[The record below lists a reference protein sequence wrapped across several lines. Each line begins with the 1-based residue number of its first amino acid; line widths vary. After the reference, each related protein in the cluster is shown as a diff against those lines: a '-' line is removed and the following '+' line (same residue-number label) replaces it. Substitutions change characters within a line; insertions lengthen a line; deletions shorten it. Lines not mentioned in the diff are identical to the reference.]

1 VNWTVLA
8 AIAGLILLVVTV
20 RFGLRWFA
28 YAVAGWSVF
37 IMWWLVIWLS
47 PPLLAWVELVA
58 PFAYVGYRIFRGR
71 IRRWLDH
78 GPKRPP
84 FRAIRRWPRF
94 IPVFFL
100 RRRIR
105 RLDHSP
111 ERVSARR
118 LRRRPMG
125 VARALGGKLKIRRWE
140 KMADGNIR
148 LAVTIRAAGE
158 TFRALSPVE
167 RQKREAEYAAMV
179 GGRDVSIS
187 PDLERA
193 DRGYLTIHRYPP
205 EPEPDYTGTLGAWP
219 GWPGADDFSKP
230 IPIGVAVKTGE
241 PVGLRLFAGGMRNIL
256 IFGVPGSGKSVGA
269 AEIIATAAQDRTVD
283 LWGLDGG
290 GGTDMEFWRH
300 RMSHYEVKIERA
312 FLMVQELKAEIDRR
326 SEAMVAARRRVI
338 DPHDSKILLV
348 MEEFATFTDEKR
360 KRCIATGIVRSGK
373 EDDPSESFAD
383 ALAYVGRLG
392 RKYGVGIVLITQ
404 VPTVKTIPS
413 QLRGLVQY
421 AWGFRCRD
429 RGGWQAGFGGGVPFV
444 RLDKSRP
451 GTSML
456 LADNDDPL
464 LMRSYFISDEELEEI
479 AAATSLAP
487 VDSLAPDTDT
497 FSADLCLGIGENG
510 AAPSEIAAAPIA
522 APYVPDAWD
531 LAVLAEA
538 GMPGK
543 TGAELINLV
552 GGLSAGAARKRL
564 KILTGAGYLS
574 APARPKV
581 TDPQLYVTTLT
592 GREAIKAES
601 QG

>member
-1 VNWTVLA
+1 MNWTVLA
-8 AIAGLILLVVTV
+8 AIAGLLLFVAFV
-20 RFGLRWFA
+20 RFGLRWFL
-28 YAVAGWSVF
+28 YVVAGWFAF
-37 IMWWLVIWLS
+37 IMWVVVMYLS

-58 PFAYVGYRIFRGR
+58 PFIYLFRHR
-71 IRRWLDH
+71 IRRWLDR
-78 GPKRPP
+78 GPRRPP
-84 FRAIRRWPRF
+84 
-94 IPVFFL
+94 
-100 RRRIR
+100 
-105 RLDHSP
+105 
-111 ERVSARR
+111 ARR
-118 LRRRPMG
+118 LRRWPRG
-125 VARALGGKLKIRRWE
+125 VARALGGRLKIRKWTE
-140 KMADGNIR
+140 TDEGNIR
-148 LAVTIRAAGE
+148 LAVAIRAAGE
-158 TFRALSPVE
+158 TFRALAPTE
-167 RQKREAEYAAMV
+167 KAKREAEYAAMV
-179 GGRDVSIS
+179 GGRDVTIS
-187 PDLERA
+187 PDAERA
-193 DRGYLTIHRYPP
+193 DRGFLTIHRYPP
-205 EPEPDYTGTLGAWP
+205 PPEPDYTSALGAWP

-230 IPIGVAVKTGE
+230 IPVGVAVRTGA
-241 PVGLRLFAGGMRNIL
+241 PVGLSLFAGGMKNIL

-269 AEIIATAAQDRTVD
+269 AEIIATAAQDPTVD

-312 FLMVQELKAEIDRR
+312 FLMIQELKAEIDRR

-338 DPHDSKILLV
+338 DPRDPKILLI

-360 KRCIATGIVRSGK
+360 KRCIETGQVRSGK

-497 FSADLCLGIGENG
+497 ISADLCLETGENS
-510 AAPSEIAAAPIA
+510 AAPSEIVAAPSA
-522 APYVPDAWD
+522 APGAALYVPDAWD

-538 GMPGK
+538 TFGK
-543 TGAELINLV
+543 TGPSLIAAV
-552 GGLSAGAARKRL
+552 EGLSAGAARKRL
-564 KILTGAGYLS
+564 KILTGANLLS
-574 APARPKV
+574 APPRLKV
-581 TDPQLYVTTLT
+581 TDPQLYMTTIL
-592 GREAIKAES
+592 GREALKREEA
-601 QG
+601 Q

>member
-1 VNWTVLA
+1 MDSGN
-8 AIAGLILLVVTV
+8 ILLEV
-20 RFGLRWFA
+20 
-28 YAVAGWSVF
+28 
-37 IMWWLVIWLS
+37 
-47 PPLLAWVELVA
+47 
-58 PFAYVGYRIFRGR
+58 
-71 IRRWLDH
+71 
-78 GPKRPP
+78 
-84 FRAIRRWPRF
+84 AIRR
-94 IPVFFL
+94 
-100 RRRIR
+100 
-105 RLDHSP
+105 
-111 ERVSARR
+111 
-118 LRRRPMG
+118 
-125 VARALGGKLKIRRWE
+125 
-140 KMADGNIR
+140 AD
-148 LAVTIRAAGE
+148 E

-167 RQKREAEYAAMV
+167 QKKREAEYATMV
-179 GGRDVSIS
+179 GGRDVTIS
-187 PDLERA
+187 PDAERA
-193 DRGYLTIHRYPP
+193 DRGFLTIHRYPP
-205 EPEPDYTGTLGAWP
+205 PLEPDYTSALGAWP
-219 GWPGADDFSKP
+219 GWPGADDFSQP
-230 IPIGVAVKTGE
+230 IPIGIAVKTGQS
-241 PVGLRLFAGGMRNIL
+241 VGLRLFSGGMKNIL

-269 AEIIATAAQDRTVD
+269 AEIIATAAQDPTVD

-312 FLMVQELKAEIDRR
+312 FLMIQELKAEIDRR

-338 DPHDSKILLV
+338 DPRDPKILLV

-360 KRCIATGIVRSGK
+360 KRCIETGQVRSGK

-497 FSADLCLGIGENG
+497 VSADLCLGTGENG
-510 AAPSEIAAAPIA
+510 AAPPEIVAAPSAAPGA
-522 APYVPDAWD
+522 APYLPDAWD
-531 LAVLAEA
+531 LAVLAA
-538 GMPGK
+538 ATDGR
-543 TGAELINLV
+543 TGPDLYNNLV
-552 GGLSAGAARKRL
+552 GGLSPGAARKRL

-574 APARPKV
+574 APPRPKV

-592 GREAIKAES
+592 GREALKREEA
-601 QG
+601 Q